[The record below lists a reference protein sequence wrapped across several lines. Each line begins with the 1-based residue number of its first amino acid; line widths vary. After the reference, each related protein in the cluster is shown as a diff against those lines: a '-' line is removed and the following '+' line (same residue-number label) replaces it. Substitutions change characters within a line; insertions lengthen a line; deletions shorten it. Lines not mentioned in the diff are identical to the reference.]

1 MKSFYKIRPF
11 CVQRGEAWG
20 LPIKDLRYLFCQGFT
35 LIELMVVIA
44 ITGILAGIA
53 ISTYISFIEKAK
65 ITIAISDIKLLQR
78 DIIDWQSDHGRLP
91 LSLEEMGK
99 GDMKDPWGNPYQ
111 YLNFGAIKGKGD
123 GDKRKDHNLVPINE
137 DFDLYSMGKD
147 GKSQAPLTAKA
158 SRDDIIRANNGSYV
172 GVASDYS

>member
-1 MKSFYKIRPF
+1 MKIFWEIGPF
-11 CVQRGEAWG
+11 SVHKSEVQGRS
-20 LPIKDLRYLFCQGFT
+20 IQDLKYLFSQGFT
-35 LIELMVVIA
+35 LIELMAVIA

-53 ISTYISFIEKAK
+53 VPTYISFIEKAK
-65 ITIAISDIKLLQR
+65 MTVAISDIKLLQR
-78 DIIDWQSDHGRLP
+78 DITDWQEEHGTLP

-99 GDMKDPWGNPYQ
+99 GDLKDPWGNPYQ
-111 YLNFGAIKGKGD
+111 YLNFGTVNGNGK
-123 GDKRKDHNLVPINE
+123 KRKDRNLVPINE

-147 GKSQAPLTAKA
+147 GNSQSPLTAKA

>member
-1 MKSFYKIRPF
+1 MKSFIKIRSF
-11 CVQRGEAWG
+11 SIHRGRTWG
-20 LPIKDLRYLFCQGFT
+20 RSIKGFRYLFSNGFT

-53 ISTYISFIEKAK
+53 IPAYISFVEKAK
-65 ITIAISDIKLLQR
+65 VTIAISDIKLLQR
-78 DIIDWQSDHGRLP
+78 DISDWQSDHGTLP

-111 YLNFGAIKGKGD
+111 YLNFDTIKGKGN

-147 GKSQAPLTAKA
+147 GKSQTPLAAKA
-158 SRDDIIRANNGSYV
+158 SRDDIIRANNGSYI
-172 GVASDYS
+172 GVASNY